1 MGKKRTGHP
10 GHLYLIQT
18 QSLKCMMKLHGVDKA
33 QESKNQRMA
42 SYLLCCLR
50 LYGPLVL
57 HLGNC
62 EFRLEM
68 KTCDA

>member
-33 QESKNQRMA
+33 PRVEEPENG
-42 SYLLCCLR
+42 LLLA
-50 LYGPLVL
+50 LLSQTLWAFGSSS
-57 HLGNC
+57 G
-62 EFRLEM
+62 
-68 KTCDA
+68 